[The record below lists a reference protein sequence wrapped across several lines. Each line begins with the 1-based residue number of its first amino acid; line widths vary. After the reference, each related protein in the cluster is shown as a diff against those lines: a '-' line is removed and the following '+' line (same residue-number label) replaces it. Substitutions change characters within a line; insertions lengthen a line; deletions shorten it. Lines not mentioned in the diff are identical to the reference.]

1 MKIAINY
8 PDARVGPDG
17 HVADHDAG
25 STLVR
30 RLLRIFP
37 GSTLDR
43 RRPSSCVGFAVRP
56 LELVDP
62 CRDRRDQHGGA
73 RVHEHLADP
82 GSLAD
87 ASRRS

>member
-8 PDARVGPDG
+8 PDATVGPDG

-37 GSTLDR
+37 GSLLIGDVPR
-43 RRPSSCVGFAVRP
+43 SCVGFAVRP

-62 CRDRRDQHGGA
+62 AETVVVNMAALESMSIWRALARPGA
-73 RVHEHLADP
+73 SP
-82 GSLAD
+82 GS
-87 ASRRS
+87 

>member
-8 PDARVGPDG
+8 PDARVDPDG

-37 GSTLDR
+37 GSTLIGDDPR
-43 RRPSSCVGFAVRP
+43 SCVGFAVRP

-62 CRDRRDQHGGA
+62 SETVVINMAALESTASGGPWPA
-73 RVHEHLADP
+73 P
-82 GSLAD
+82 D